1 MTTKEIAI
9 ESIQK
14 LPETATWEDIQEQL
28 LFVAGIK
35 VGLDELDSGQAIS
48 HEEVKKQ
55 LYSWITD

>member
-1 MTTKEIAI
+1 MSTKEIAI

-14 LPETATWEDIQEQL
+14 LPETATWEDIQKQL

-35 VGLDELDSGQAIS
+35 MGLDELDSGQAIA

-55 LYSWITD
+55 LYSWITE